1 MCVWS
6 RMTLTEL
13 SVQRVESGICLV
25 YTYTL
30 VVRPVCA
37 GCQVNSPRWKCS
49 PWPCVPIRA
58 SFTAIGARLHGDVR
72 AVKGR
77 QGSVRGKSP
86 AFCRRRGASRA
97 VSVRKL
103 WPSNRLGE
111 RRILGLPS
119 CAPERATGSTGDR
132 DASVRKLTPFLKT
145 FWRHA
150 PLPLPLPPY
159 IPFIFL
165 LKKGLKR
172 RHPGHHREDVHQWS

>member
-1 MCVWS
+1 MQKKGVYFVG
-6 RMTLTEL
+6 L
-13 SVQRVESGICLV
+13 SVQRGRKWDMSSLYIHVGGQ
-25 YTYTL
+25 TR
-30 VVRPVCA
+30 VR
-37 GCQVNSPRWKCS
+37 CQVNSSRWKCS
-49 PWPCVPIRA
+49 PSPDGPIGA

-111 RRILGLPS
+111 RHVLGLSS
-119 CAPERATGSTGDR
+119 CVPERATGSMGDR
-132 DASVRKLTPFLKT
+132 DGSVRKLTPFLKT

-150 PLPLPLPPY
+150 PSPSPPSLY
-159 IPFIFL
+159 SFIYFF
-165 LKKGLKR
+165 
-172 RHPGHHREDVHQWS
+172 

>member
-1 MCVWS
+1 MSGYLCKG
-6 RMTLTEL
+6 
-13 SVQRVESGICLV
+13 VESGICPV

-30 VVRPVCA
+30 VVRPVCV

-49 PWPCVPIRA
+49 PSSGGRIGA
-58 SFTAIGARLHGDVR
+58 SFTAIGARLDGDVR

-111 RRILGLPS
+111 RHVLGLSS
-119 CAPERATGSTGDR
+119 CVPERATGSMGDR
-132 DASVRKLTPFLKT
+132 DGSVRKLTPFLKT
-145 FWRHA
+145 FWRRA
-150 PLPLPLPPY
+150 PLPLPPPY
-159 IPFIFL
+159 THSFIFF
-165 LKKGLKR
+165 KKRG
-172 RHPGHHREDVHQWS
+172 

>member
-1 MCVWS
+1 
-6 RMTLTEL
+6 MTLTGL
-13 SVQRVESGICLV
+13 SVKRDICPV

-37 GCQVNSPRWKCS
+37 GCQVNNPRWKCS
-49 PWPCVPIRA
+49 PWPGGRIRA

-103 WPSNRLGE
+103 WRPNRLGE
-111 RRILGLPS
+111 RRVLGLSS

-145 FWRHA
+145 FWRRA
-150 PLPLPLPPY
+150 PLPLPPY
-159 IPFIFL
+159 IHSFIFL

-172 RHPGHHREDVHQWS
+172 RHPGHHHEDVHQWS